1 MTDPSAL
8 DRVLVVE
15 DDTSL
20 RRVITE
26 VLDTYGYDVLTSPN
40 GQQAIELLQKQAV
53 DVVITDLAMPVM
65 RGEALLGHV
74 RGTFPEIP
82 VIAITAFGS
91 VESAVTLTRAGA
103 ADYLTKP
110 FSTQALLDS
119 VARVLRETHAKR
131 EQARTRRGQGAHLE
145 GLVGRSQAMRHLF
158 DRIARVAPSPAPLL
172 ITGETGTG
180 KELVASAVHRAS
192 GRDPFLAVNCGAIP
206 PNLIESE
213 LFGHA
218 RGAFTGAQRERAGLF
233 EAADGGTLF
242 LDEIAELPYP
252 LQPKLLRV
260 LQEGEVRRVGEVQSR
275 RVRVRIIAATHR
287 DLAAAVHDGTFREDL
302 FYRINVLRVDVP
314 ALRERPADIPLL
326 AERFLTNLAVREG
339 GPELRISAA
348 ALAALVAYHWPG
360 NVRELLNVIERAA
373 IFADGS
379 TIDLDDLPEDI
390 RQLPPQPEA
399 APVQP
404 LVRDAE
410 DRALTLEQLEREYIL
425 TTLERAGGNR
435 SLAAE
440 MLGIPRRTLYRRL
453 ADYGI
458 LADR

>member
-1 MTDPSAL
+1 MTGSSAL
-8 DRVLVVE
+8 DRILVVE

-26 VLDTYGYDVLTSPN
+26 VLDTYGYDVLTSPD
-40 GQQAIELLQKQAV
+40 GQQAIEILQKEAV
-53 DVVITDLAMPVM
+53 DVVVTDLAMPVM

-74 RGTFPEIP
+74 RGAFPEVP

-119 VARVLRETHAKR
+119 VARVLRETDAKR
-131 EQARTRRGQGAHLE
+131 EQARTRRGQSAHLQ

-180 KELVASAVHRAS
+180 KELVANAVHRAS
-192 GRDPFLAVNCGAIP
+192 GRDPFIAVNCGAIP

-218 RGAFTGAQRERAGLF
+218 RGAFTGAHREKAGLF
-233 EAADGGTLF
+233 EVADGGTLF

-275 RVRVRIIAATHR
+275 RVRVRIIAASHR
-287 DLAAAVHDGTFREDL
+287 DLAAAVQEGTFREDL

-326 AERFLTNLAVREG
+326 AERFLADLAAREKR
-339 GPELRISAA
+339 PELRITSS
-348 ALAALVAYHWPG
+348 ALAALVAYQWPG

-373 IFADGS
+373 IFADTS
-379 TIDLDDLPEDI
+379 EIDLADLPESI
-390 RQLPPQPEA
+390 RRPLPEIPDNSSS
-399 APVQP
+399 V
-404 LVRDAE
+404 VRDAGSRE
-410 DRALTLEQLEREYIL
+410 LTLEELEREYIL
-425 TTLERAGGNR
+425 ATLERASGNR

-440 MLGIPRRTLYRRL
+440 MLGMPRRTLYRRL